1 MMVAK
6 TACALGAI
14 LVLAACKAQEPANPA
29 TTVVPSAE
37 TQNRANNAP
46 PTHEQALA
54 MMKQRHEDMEAF
66 GDAAKKIGGE
76 LKSSSPDIAAIQQAA
91 EKVAELAPKIQ
102 PLFPAGTGPDVGKTR
117 AKPEIW
123 QKPEDFALKA
133 HDFQTAADQFNVAAK
148 SGDLKQ
154 INATFD
160 ALGKSC
166 KACHDLYRAPK
177 KD

>member
-1 MMVAK
+1 MVAK
-6 TACALGAI
+6 SACALGAI
-14 LVLAACKAQEPANPA
+14 LLLAGCKAQEPANQA
-29 TTVVPSAE
+29 NTANASAE
-37 TQNRANNAP
+37 TRNTADAAP
-46 PTHEQALA
+46 PTREQALA
-54 MMKQRHEDMEAF
+54 MMHERHEDMEAF
-66 GDAAKKIGGE
+66 GDQTKTIGKE

-91 EKVAELAPKIQ
+91 AKIAELAPKIQ

-133 HDFQTAADQFNVAAK
+133 HDLETAATQFNVAAK
-148 SGDLKQ
+148 SGDLSQ
-154 INATFD
+154 IKATFG
-160 ALGKSC
+160 ALGKTC

>member
-1 MMVAK
+1 MVAK
-6 TACALGAI
+6 SAYALCAI
-14 LVLAACKAQEPANPA
+14 LLLAGCKAQEPANQA
-29 TTVVPSAE
+29 NTAIASVE
-37 TQNRANNAP
+37 TQNTASAAP
-46 PTHEQALA
+46 VTKEQALA
-54 MMKQRHEDMEAF
+54 TMHQRHEDMEAF
-66 GDAAKKIGGE
+66 GDQTKKIGKE
-76 LKSSSPDIAAIQQAA
+76 LKSSSPDIAAIRQSAA
-91 EKVAELAPKIQ
+91 KIAELAPKIQ

-133 HDFQTAADQFNVAAK
+133 HDLETAANQFDVAAK
-148 SGDLKQ
+148 SGDLSQ
-154 INATFD
+154 ISATFD